1 MRIFLIRHG
10 ESINNTGQNYKKRLP
25 DHLVSLTENGIKQAQ
40 KGGIWLKNF
49 CIENNIDISKSNTR
63 IWRSPYLRTRQTV
76 DEFNKSLKIGDI
88 KEDITLAE
96 QQFGLFDAMSK
107 NEWKEKFPIEFE
119 EYQRQRKNNGKFY
132 ARLPMGES
140 PFDVAI
146 RIHQFMGTIQR
157 DYDKYGIDT
166 LFIFTHGT
174 VLRCF
179 LMRWFHYT
187 PEWYQDEKNPKNC
200 WIRYIDEDENKK
212 TRDNGYIYSK

>member
-25 DHLVSLTENGIKQAQ
+25 DHLVSLTEKGIKQAQ
-40 KGGIWLKNF
+40 KGGVWLKEF
-49 CIENNIDISKSNTR
+49 CDTNNIDISKSNTR
-63 IWRSPYLRTRQTV
+63 IWRSPYLRTRQTA
-76 DEFNKSLKIGDI
+76 DEFNKSLKICDI

-96 QQFGLFDAMSK
+96 QQFGLFDAMPENK
-107 NEWKEKFPIEFE
+107 WKEKFPTEFF

-132 ARLPMGES
+132 ARFPLGES

-146 RIHQFMGTIQR
+146 RIHQFMGSIQR

-200 WIRYIDEDENKK
+200 WIRYIDEDENGKS
-212 TRDNGYIYSK
+212 RDNGYIYSK